1 MQINL
6 GINQLLRPLGRGDKK
21 QLNIKLKI
29 PVILLLIFF
38 SAPSALI
45 AQHDKPYVMM
55 KKVPQQS
62 NQKTSK
68 ERLALKYYQ
77 SQQYEKAAAL
87 YRQLYNEKPKQYY
100 YAYLLN
106 CLVVTKEY
114 KQAEKLIKKQRKI
127 RPGDFRLD
135 VDQAYVLK
143 MEGNESK
150 AQKIIKSITEN
161 LPEDKNRIIQIASSL
176 QSKGF
181 YEEALEVYEK
191 ARNTPSLNY
200 SYDLEMANA
209 YQYTRDFDKMFDS
222 YLNYLNYHP
231 QDMQRI
237 KNRFQMLLNN
247 DVEENLS
254 KILKTTLLQKA
265 QSDPNNAVYADMLMW
280 YAMQVKDFELAFR
293 QARAIDKRFKDQEE
307 QMLEVADVALDN
319 KQYEL
324 AAKAYAYIKNKK
336 EKTPYY
342 IEAYNGYFDALVKQA
357 EADQAT
363 QVKKYEELYKTGEEA
378 LKELGFNRESV
389 DIASNL
395 AHIMAFKL
403 GRYDEAFDLLNRA
416 VNIPQIG
423 KGKQSELKLMMADI
437 LLFKQKVWDA
447 TLLYSQVE
455 SDMKNEPIGHESKF
469 RNAKLFYYL
478 GEYRWA
484 ETKLDILKGAT
495 SKLIA
500 NDALELSLFI
510 KDILEDDTTGTTLR
524 KFGKA
529 DLLLYR
535 EKYDSAM
542 MWLDSVAA
550 NPEGI
555 NTYQYYLYKK
565 AMALKSEQ
573 KYAAADSVYKLLITQ
588 YPQSIKAD
596 NALFRRAEINR
607 LYLDNPEEAMKL
619 YMILMRD
626 YPDSIYAGE
635 ARIIYRDMKKGKEVK
650 LIDKAS

>member
-1 MQINL
+1 M
-6 GINQLLRPLGRGDKK
+6 
-21 QLNIKLKI
+21 KLKNKI
-29 PVILLLIFF
+29 PFFLILLMVF
-38 SAPSALI
+38 SFSLPAILF
-45 AQHDKPYVMM
+45 AQDDKPYIMM
-55 KKVPQQS
+55 KRAPQRPGQKV
-62 NQKTSK
+62 SK

-87 YRQLYNEKPKQYY
+87 YRQLYDENPKQYY

-106 CLVVTKEY
+106 CLVVMNEY
-114 KQAEKLIKKQRKI
+114 KQAEKLVKKQKKV
-127 RPGDFRLD
+127 RPGDFRLN
-135 VDQAYVLK
+135 VDQAYLLK
-143 MEGNESK
+143 LEGNESK
-150 AQKIIKSITEN
+150 AQKIINEITEN
-161 LPEDKNRIIQIASSL
+161 LPADKNRIIQIASAL

-181 YEEALEVYEK
+181 YDQALKVYEK

-222 YLNYLNYHP
+222 YLNYLNHHP
-231 QDMQRI
+231 QDLQRI

-254 KILKTTLLQKA
+254 KILKSTLLQKA
-265 QSDPNNAVYADMLMW
+265 HSDPNNAVYADMLMW
-280 YAMQVKDFELAFR
+280 YAMQTKDFDLAFR
-293 QARAIDKRFKDQEE
+293 QARAIDKRFKDQEG

-324 AAKAYAYIKNKK
+324 AAKAFAYLKDKK

-342 IEAYNGYFDALVKQA
+342 AEAYNGYFEALVKQA
-357 EADQAT
+357 EANPET
-363 QVKKYEELYKTGEEA
+363 PVEKYEELYKTGEDA
-378 LKELGFNRESV
+378 LKELGLNSQSA
-389 DIASNL
+389 DIAANL
-395 AHIMAFKL
+395 AHILAFKL
-403 GRYDEAFDLLNRA
+403 GRYDEALDLLNRA
-416 VNIPQIG
+416 VNIPQNG
-423 KGKQSELKLMMADI
+423 KEKQSELKLMMADI

-455 SDMKNEPIGHESKF
+455 SDMKNEPIGHEAKF
-469 RNAKLFYYL
+469 RNARLFYYI

-510 KDILEDDTTGTTLR
+510 KDILEDDTTGATLR
-524 KFGKA
+524 KFGQA

-535 EKYDSAM
+535 GKFDSAM
-542 MWLDSVAA
+542 MWLDSIAA
-550 NPEGI
+550 DPKGI

-565 AMALKSEQ
+565 ATALESEQ
-573 KYAAADSVYKLLITQ
+573 KYAEADSMYNLLITQ
-588 YPQSIKAD
+588 YPESIKTD

-607 LYLDNPEEAMKL
+607 LYLNHKEKALKL
-619 YMILMRD
+619 YMKLMRD

-635 ARIIYRDMKKGKEVK
+635 ARIIYREMKKGEEVK
-650 LIDKAS
+650 LIYSES